1 MKARDGFTFVEVMV
15 AIVLIGTVVL
25 SLSAATTGM
34 IHASTESGRNTVLMS
49 LVQERLGQV
58 AADPDYDRL
67 ATTYQGVETGE
78 LQGVRYRRT
87 TLVEHVRD
95 EQEDKRMIDY
105 KRVTVTVE
113 EVSGGREMT
122 RSITVGAP

>member
-1 MKARDGFTFVEVMV
+1 MKARQGFTFVEVMV

-25 SLSAATTGM
+25 SLSGATSGM
-34 IHASTESGRNTVLMS
+34 IHSSTESGRNTVLMS

-67 ATTYQGVETGE
+67 STAYQGVETGQ
-78 LQGVRYRRT
+78 LQGIRYRRT
-87 TLVEHVRD
+87 TLVQHVRD
-95 EQEDKRMIDY
+95 EQEDRRVIDY
-105 KRVTVTVE
+105 KRVTVTAE
-113 EVSGGREMT
+113 ETSGGREIT